1 METNA
6 SIKEIEKSFKNMNYV
21 ERVELANSIV
31 RSKLLGYLYSIKKEY
46 WLSNLS
52 SVELLRRTVGH
63 SEDFA
68 REYVNLMLNL
78 IELIQGSEIEVT
90 RKATDRMVID
100 RKYSYCEIGRFPLF
114 TYDKN
119 GNLTK
124 IVLSPKCSNIVFA
137 ESLLRVLET
146 RLVSIKEEQVRVLKK

>member
-1 METNA
+1 MKSNA
-6 SIKEIEKSFKNMNYV
+6 SIKEIEKNFKNMNYV
-21 ERVELANSIV
+21 ERVEVANSIV
-31 RSKLLGYLYSIKKEY
+31 RSKLLGYLYDMEKEY
-46 WLSNLS
+46 CLSNLS
-52 SVELLRRTVGH
+52 TVELLRKVLEY
-63 SEDFA
+63 SEDLA
-68 REYVNLMLNL
+68 KEYVNLMLNL
-78 IELIQGSEIEVT
+78 IEVIQETEIEVT

-124 IVLSPKCSNIVFA
+124 IVLSPKCSNTVFA

>member
-124 IVLSPKCSNIVFA
+124 VVLSPKCSNIVFA

>member
-1 METNA
+1 MESNA
-6 SIKEIEKSFKNMNYV
+6 SIKEIEKNFKNMNYV

-31 RSKLLGYLYSIKKEY
+31 RSKLLGYLMEKEY
-46 WLSNLS
+46 CLSNLS
-52 SVELLRRTVGH
+52 TVELLRKVLEY
-63 SEDFA
+63 SEDLA
-68 REYVNLMLNL
+68 KEYVNLMLNL
-78 IELIQGSEIEVT
+78 IEVIQETEIEVT

-124 IVLSPKCSNIVFA
+124 IVLSPKCSNTVFA

>member
-1 METNA
+1 
-6 SIKEIEKSFKNMNYV
+6 MNYV

-124 IVLSPKCSNIVFA
+124 VVLSPKCSNIVFA

>member
-1 METNA
+1 METDA
-6 SIKEIEKSFKNMNYV
+6 SIKEIEKSFKNMNYA
-21 ERVELANSIV
+21 ERVEVANSIV

-124 IVLSPKCSNIVFA
+124 VVLSPKCSNIVFA